1 MKHACGTF
9 AIMMHCNRS
18 TMSLVEATMAI
29 PEFSLAGRTLQGK
42 VVSCYDGDTF
52 HAVLETAFGLW
63 RFSCRMAGYD
73 TPEMK
78 PPKNKPDRDVE
89 KARAVKS
96 KHALLTKVANGIP
109 ELTTTPTN
117 AELDACILRNRR
129 VVSIV
134 CKEFD
139 KYGRLLV
146 DIPMEGV
153 EGVGTVNA
161 WMVREGHGY
170 AYDGGTK
177 DTTFA
182 TRT

>member
-1 MKHACGTF
+1 
-9 AIMMHCNRS
+9 
-18 TMSLVEATMAI
+18 MSLAEATAAI

-42 VVSCYDGDTF
+42 VVACYDGDTF
-52 HAVLETAFGLW
+52 HAVLQTDFGLW
-63 RFSCRMAGYD
+63 KFACRMAGYD

-78 PPKNKPDRDVE
+78 PPKTKPDRDVE
-89 KARAVKS
+89 KARAVRAKQ
-96 KHALLTKVANGIP
+96 ALLSHLVDGVG
-109 ELTTTPTN
+109 PTGSLAN
-117 AELDACILRNRR
+117 AELDAAVAKNRR
-129 VVSIV
+129 TIPIM

-146 DIPMEGV
+146 EVML
-153 EGVGTVNA
+153 EGVGSVNE
-161 WMVREGHGY
+161 WMVREGFGY